1 MNVGFVNP
9 VLRPRRFIHEILLP
23 QVSLSQTTTRIKAFL
38 DDSKRERIKPF
49 GIPTPKKVPCPNR
62 CHKNKGS
69 KKSLRHKKPTTLISF
84 GDCTHEPTEHNHNR
98 CAKKLNRIRDFPFLV
113 FLLKL
118 SWKNVS
124 KKSSGF
130 YLKNIL
136 ISIIGKTTFFAAH
149 VFAKKTNIFEQCC
162 LNQDEF

>member
-1 MNVGFVNP
+1 LIVVGAAKTMNVDFVNP

-23 QVSLSQTTTRIKAFL
+23 QVSLSQTTTRIKAFF

-69 KKSLRHKKPTTLISF
+69 KKNTKAQKTNDFDFLR
-84 GDCTHEPTEHNHNR
+84 DCTHEPTEHNHNR
-98 CAKKLNRIRDFPFLV
+98 CAKKLNRIRNFPFLV

-118 SWKNVS
+118 S
-124 KKSSGF
+124 
-130 YLKNIL
+130 
-136 ISIIGKTTFFAAH
+136 
-149 VFAKKTNIFEQCC
+149 
-162 LNQDEF
+162 